1 MVRAPAWANPGRAM
15 TQSAANPQR
24 SGRDPRR
31 ALAAT
36 KDECPVAGLRHPLF
50 SVASTL
56 IRSRASKECEA
67 GGGRRG
73 RARRTKIGWGSEGW
87 EKGRRSPMHMYVWET
102 IHAYS
107 RRTCT
112 YGRFICTYTL
122 GPGKAHAHTNK
133 SCARAPEAG
142 QGGHLHA
149 GFPFALAGGT
159 GGSGRFRRVEA
170 RGAGG

>member
-1 MVRAPAWANPGRAM
+1 MRHEQWISDVAKERQELENWWFGPRPGRTQAEPSYSSM

-36 KDECPVAGLRHPLF
+36 KDECPGTGLHHPLF

-73 RARRTKIGWGSEGW
+73 RARRAETGWGSEGW
-87 EKGRRSPMHMYVWET
+87 GEHDGR
-102 IHAYS
+102 
-107 RRTCT
+107 
-112 YGRFICTYTL
+112 
-122 GPGKAHAHTNK
+122 
-133 SCARAPEAG
+133 
-142 QGGHLHA
+142 
-149 GFPFALAGGT
+149 T
-159 GGSGRFRRVEA
+159 GGE
-170 RGAGG
+170 